1 MHPYIYRGN
10 CFRQKILSL
19 NTDILN
25 IVSGEKKKKKEFK
38 K

>member
-1 MHPYIYRGN
+1 MFTGETVSQTEN
-10 CFRQKILSL
+10 TLSL

-25 IVSGEKKKKKEFK
+25 IVSVEKKFK